1 MSSFDNH
8 QHIEEVM
15 ADASDAERQELN
27 EWIHG
32 LDSESIADEVDPS
45 GGCEVDEAD
54 FEDDGQPSECDEWQ
68 DFYGGEDWEPDY
80 YDEP

>member
-32 LDSESIADEVDPS
+32 LESEFIMRDDVDPS
-45 GGCEVDEAD
+45 GGCEMDEAD
-54 FEDDGQPSECDEWQ
+54 FEGWEADDSHFE
-68 DFYGGEDWEPDY
+68 
-80 YDEP
+80 YDEC